1 MNEGCSMR
9 KAIFIVIAISL
20 CLALVFGG
28 CSRNAAEGHT
38 QGNFC
43 RVLCLLDDGIVVW
56 IENIGHVYVKHVDAA
71 LEIKPLNTVVMEFSE
86 SDLQSA
92 SGKFTD
98 FFGKEQS
105 YSYILESPKSIRHTT
120 EGEPTFG

>member
-1 MNEGCSMR
+1 MR
-9 KAIFIVIAISL
+9 KAIVIVIAVAL
-20 CLALVFGG
+20 CLAIFLGG
-28 CSRNAAEGHT
+28 CSQNAAEDNT

-98 FFGKEQS
+98 CFGKEQS

-120 EGEPTFG
+120 AGEPTFG